1 MRLIDRLQK
10 ILFVAVLAVFGVA
23 MASAGNTAQ
32 ASAAVADVCAD
43 RYGCPGGPD
52 FCLTITFKD
61 GSKLTCYKTA
71 KPLEDKDTL
80 GHATP
85 IEGDLTKGDLADR
98 S

>member
-1 MRLIDRLQK
+1 MRLNDRLQK

-52 FCLTITFKD
+52 FCLTITFRD

-71 KPLEDKDTL
+71 KPIDDKDTVDVAL
-80 GHATP
+80 PDNEEAT
-85 IEGDLTKGDLADR
+85 DKG
-98 S
+98 